1 MTIGYRRT
9 YKMRKLVPNRNY
21 ISVGIPY
28 LVIEREATIR
38 GMSVDEFISRFI
50 VVAEFDNFD
59 GVRYT
64 FEPIND

>member
-1 MTIGYRRT
+1 MTTGYRQT
-9 YKMRKLVPNRNY
+9 YKMRKLVPNRKY

-28 LVIEREATIR
+28 LVIEREATNK
-38 GMSVDEFISRFI
+38 GMSVDEFIDRFV

-64 FEPIND
+64 FKPIND